1 MINIV
6 CSSWLFSQL
15 INNLT
20 YQNKQSS
27 NNESS
32 NNDSSTNN
40 TKRENLN
47 KEFSTKPEL
56 DHFSYQDIGN
66 WFVIWEMDRTFCSS
80 IL

>member
-32 NNDSSTNN
+32 NYDLSTNN
-40 TKRENLN
+40 SKHGILN
-47 KEFSTKPEL
+47 ET
-56 DHFSYQDIGN
+56 
-66 WFVIWEMDRTFCSS
+66 
-80 IL
+80 